1 MPEWIQC
8 RPLITKW
15 PKPETP
21 ADARKGDNFKMGYDR
36 VRWYLEYELRQ
47 LDAREVLLEFDMP
60 AANFRKLDTW
70 PFADSRSNTPCVM
83 LRFVLHEVGEV
94 QYPCDRYLR
103 WQANLRAISRT
114 LENQRAIQRYEALTQ
129 AEIYGG
135 LKRLPPAGGTSEER
149 ELTPEVAA
157 ELLIAADP
165 STGNGK
171 LTAEDRAGIVALMLK
186 IPSVAHTVARQAVK
200 ATHPDVGGN
209 PADYAEV
216 ARARAVLQ
224 KHHGGADV

>member
-1 MPEWIQC
+1 MADWIQC
-8 RPLITKW
+8 RPLSTKW

-21 ADARKGDNFKMGYDR
+21 ADARKGDSFKMDYAR
-36 VRWYLEYELRQ
+36 IRWYLEYELRW
-47 LDAREVLLEFDMP
+47 LDAREILLEFDMP
-60 AANFRKLDTW
+60 RANFRKLDTW
-70 PFADSRSNTPCVM
+70 PFADSRQTTPRVM
-83 LRFVLHEVGEV
+83 LRFVLADVGEV

-103 WQANLRAISRT
+103 WHANLRAISRT
-114 LENQRAIQRYEALTQ
+114 LESQRAIQRYEALTQ

-149 ELTPEVAA
+149 ELTPEAAA

-165 STGNGK
+165 SSGNGK
-171 LTAEDRAGIVALMLK
+171 LTAEDRAGIVTLILK

-200 ATHPDVGGN
+200 ATHPDTGGN
-209 PADYAEV
+209 PEGYAEV

-224 KHHGGADV
+224 KHHSGADV